1 MAEEGTGLSLSEQL
15 REKFE
20 EGVVTGRYPPG
31 TRLDELALAAEYGV
45 SRTPVREALLQ
56 LSAAGFVERR
66 QRKGWEVANVPPTR
80 LCEMFE
86 VMAELEAMCA
96 RLAARRATDGD
107 HQRIYA
113 AHDAC
118 RGAVVGG
125 DSDTYFR
132 CNEGFHFAIYDASH
146 NGFLTEQTRALHRR
160 LRPYRRLQ
168 LRVRNRIRSS
178 FEEHEAV
185 VEAILSGDGERAG
198 EVLRGHIVVQGD
210 RFTDLIAS
218 LDSLAVG
225 GAA

>member
-1 MAEEGTGLSLSEQL
+1 MAEEGAGPSLSEQL

-45 SRTPVREALLQ
+45 SRTPIREALLQ

-107 HQRIYA
+107 HRRIQA
-113 AHDAC
+113 AHEAC
-118 RGAVVGG
+118 RGAMAGD
-125 DSDTYFR
+125 DSDAYFR
-132 CNEGFHFAIYDASH
+132 FNEGFHFAIYDASH
-146 NGFLTEQTRALHRR
+146 NGFLIEQTRALHRR

-168 LRVRNRIRSS
+168 LRVRNRMRSS
-178 FEEHEAV
+178 FEEHQAV
-185 VEAILSGDGERAG
+185 VQAILSGDGERAG

-218 LDSLAVG
+218 LDALAVG